1 MILVQIM
8 NLSDEST
15 VLSGKEV
22 RVEQRVV
29 FRLDLP
35 SKKTLGVKAKAGKT
49 LADVLKP
56 ILNKHGY
63 KLENATVTLVT
74 IKQPSETIP
83 F

>member
-1 MILVQIM
+1 
-8 NLSDEST
+8 
-15 VLSGKEV
+15 
-22 RVEQRVV
+22 VV

-63 KLENATVTLVT
+63 KLENATVTLVI
-74 IKQPSETIP
+74 IKQSSETIA